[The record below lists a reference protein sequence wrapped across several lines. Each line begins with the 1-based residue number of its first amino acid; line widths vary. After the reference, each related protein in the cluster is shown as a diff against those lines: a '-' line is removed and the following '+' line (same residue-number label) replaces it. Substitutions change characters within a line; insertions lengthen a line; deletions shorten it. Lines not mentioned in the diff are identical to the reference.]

1 MEMKPQDAQHM
12 AQTVMAGMKIM
23 YDKATNKIFTAG
35 ILRKNIAVSQR
46 LATETAGL
54 MKMLM
59 DKSKGTIP
67 KQIIIPSALALMLEM
82 AKFMVDAG
90 IEKPTKQD
98 MDAAKEMLVKILTK
112 MFGDEQAPAAPP
124 QAPPP
129 AAPPGPPQAP
139 PPAPG
144 GLMQQPMGA

>member
-12 AQTVMAGMKIM
+12 AQTVMAGMKVM
-23 YDKATNKIFTAG
+23 YDKATNKIFAAG
-35 ILRKNIAVSQR
+35 ILRKNIPVAQR

-59 DKSKGTIP
+59 DKSKGTMP
-67 KQIIIPSALALMLEM
+67 KQIIIPAALALMLEM

-98 MDAAKEMLVKILTK
+98 MAAAKEMLIKILTK
-112 MFGDEQAPAAPP
+112 MYGDEQAPAA
-124 QAPPP
+124 APPGPPAVP
-129 AAPPGPPQAP
+129 AAPPGPPAG
-139 PPAPG
+139 G
-144 GLMQQPMGA
+144 GLMAQPMGA

>member
-12 AQTVMAGMKIM
+12 AQTVMAGMKVM
-23 YDKATNKIFTAG
+23 YDKATNKIFAAG
-35 ILRKNIAVSQR
+35 ILRKNIPVSQR

-59 DKSKGTIP
+59 DKSKGTMP
-67 KQIIIPSALALMLEM
+67 KQIIIPAALALMLEM

-98 MDAAKEMLVKILTK
+98 MAAAKEMLIKILTK
-112 MFGDEQAPAAPP
+112 MYGDEQAPAA
-124 QAPPP
+124 APPGPPAVP
-129 AAPPGPPQAP
+129 AAPPGPPAG
-139 PPAPG
+139 G
-144 GLMQQPMGA
+144 GLMAQPMGA